1 MKVCVLGCGT
11 VGSTA
16 AMILGASG
24 LFDEIVLGDVREEAA
39 GRVAAFCKC
48 KTDVRCIDVNDR
60 ESLKSVMKGADVVL
74 NCTGPFYEYGPK
86 VLRAAIDAKVNYVD
100 VCDDLDATMKQ
111 LEMDNDARK
120 ANITALIGM
129 GSSPGLA
136 NVIAKYCAENLLD
149 EAEAIDILHV
159 HGGEASEG
167 AAVIKHRI
175 HSMMMDIPMFL
186 NGKMV
191 TVRLFEE
198 SGRAL
203 ETDMEFPEVG
213 VYRVHA
219 YPHPE
224 TITLP
229 KYIKGVK
236 RVTNLGTVAPP
247 NYINLIKDVVR
258 LGMTS
263 EEPIEVQGQKVVPLE
278 FAVAFILSRREKL
291 LKEAGMTQAMGCLK
305 IDVKGKKGGKEVTYS
320 FSFTSKGAG
329 MGEGTGIPAAIGA
342 ILMAQG
348 KVHGKGVLP
357 PEACL
362 DPMDVLRLAQEI
374 LKRMGAKGIPL
385 IVEITDEKGK
395 RRVKLEE
402 VIPELA

>member
-1 MKVCVLGCGT
+1 MKACVLGCGT
-11 VGSTA
+11 VGGTV
-16 AMILGASG
+16 AMILGGSE
-24 LFDEIVLGDVREEAA
+24 LFDEIVLGDIRVEAA
-39 GRVAAFCKC
+39 KRIVPFCKC
-48 KTDVRCIDVNDR
+48 KTEAKRVDVNNKN
-60 ESLKSVMKGADVVL
+60 SLKKFMRGADVIL

-86 VLRAAIDAKVNYVD
+86 VLRAAIEAGVNYVD
-100 VCDDLDATMKQ
+100 VCDDLDATLEQ
-111 LEMDNDARK
+111 LKMDEDAKK
-120 ANITALIGM
+120 AGVTALIGM

-149 EAEAIDILHV
+149 ETEAIDILHV

-186 NGKMV
+186 DGKMV

-203 ETDMEFPEVG
+203 ETDVEFPEIG
-213 VYRVHA
+213 TYRVHA

-247 NYINLIKDVVR
+247 KYINLIKDVVR

-263 EEPIEVQGQKVVPLE
+263 EEPIEVQGRKVVPLE
-278 FAVAFILSRREKL
+278 FAVAFILSQREKI

-305 IDVKGKKGGKEVTYS
+305 IDVKGKKKGEEVTYS

-329 MGEGTGIPAAIGA
+329 MGEGTGIPAAIGT

-362 DPMDVLRLAQEI
+362 DPMDVLKLAQEI

-385 IVEITDEKGK
+385 IVEITDKKGK

-402 VIPELA
+402 VIPGLA